1 MDSDERREPLAR
13 IPIRTFEVDQRIVA
27 AVHGRSYYAGRA
39 EIYAYLHSYTCSV
52 LKQWPDREPSYN
64 LRPEEENCPVILP
77 VPVATELTELN
88 DQI

>member
-13 IPIRTFEVDQRIVA
+13 IPIRTFEVDQRIIA
-27 AVHGRSYYAGRA
+27 AVHGRGYYAGRA

-52 LKQWPDREPSYN
+52 LKQSPGRKPTYN
-64 LRPEEENCPVILP
+64 LGPEEENCPVILP
-77 VPVATELTELN
+77 APVATQLK